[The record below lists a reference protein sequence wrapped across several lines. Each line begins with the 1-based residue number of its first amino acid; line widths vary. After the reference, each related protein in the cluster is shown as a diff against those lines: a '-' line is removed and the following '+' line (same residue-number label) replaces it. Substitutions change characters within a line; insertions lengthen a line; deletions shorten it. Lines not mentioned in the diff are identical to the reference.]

1 VGFKVFETPPEAS
14 VLKSGILQTDFSD
27 PQPNPH
33 EKSKESDMARP
44 QLHYTHPHI
53 INKLR
58 GLHAAAKDIYHELAY
73 LTNGGKK
80 PYHIKEAEFL
90 ELTGL
95 SKSTLK
101 RNLRVLAEQ
110 GILDVVSKRCYNIA
124 YKLAYEVAALRND
137 GESYVGAKIMWWF
150 DDSLAEDV
158 DETTTEDRV
167 VHCRIYYEGKQSA
180 VFPVLYDKFLEYR
193 DHYSYGFIQESPL
206 RDDVKQRLASYSS
219 EVIPA
224 TTPKLEDP
232 NHQTRH
238 KIKADRT
245 PPKKPS
251 TPQKSGISSP
261 EKQPNTGNSKQREKS
276 SKPQTKPQA
285 SNIPRAASL
294 PDDYESSPMSSFYDK
309 IKQSRRSK

>member
-1 VGFKVFETPPEAS
+1 MFETPPEAS
-14 VLKSGILQTDFSD
+14 VLKSRILQTDFSD

-33 EKSKESDMARP
+33 EKSKESDMVRP
-44 QLHYTHPHI
+44 QLLYTHPHI

-101 RNLRVLAEQ
+101 RNLRVLVEQ

-124 YKLAYEVAALRND
+124 YKLTYEVAALRND

-150 DDSLAEDV
+150 DDSLV
-158 DETTTEDRV
+158 DEVEETSPEDRV
-167 VHCRIYYEGKQSA
+167 VHCRIYYEGKQSP
-180 VFPVLYDKFLEYR
+180 VFPVLYDKFLEYK

-206 RDDVKQRLASYSS
+206 RDDVKQRLAGYSS
-219 EVIPA
+219 EVVPA
-224 TTPKLEDP
+224 ETRKLKDSNTP
-232 NHQTRH
+232 NQT
-238 KIKADRT
+238 
-245 PPKKPS
+245 
-251 TPQKSGISSP
+251 GIYSP

-294 PDDYESSPMSSFYDK
+294 PDDYAPSPVASFYAHY
-309 IKQSRRSK
+309 KQSRRSK